1 MKNSPD
7 ICTILVISPTPSS
20 AVTTRRSDRRCSTRV
35 DVWILAVQLRLHSSA
50 EIFFLSKFKLILM
63 ELFLFGENW
72 HSRILY
78 VVTKYLDIRITKAR
92 EGWSPRGNVDQLSR
106 KFSENSYL
114 YAINAGVGSSPN
126 RVRHGN
132 DTHRREFFQTCITGS
147 RLCNRPQRDML
158 APLPRFMVRI
168 ARCIIF

>member
-20 AVTTRRSDRRCSTRV
+20 AVTTRRSDRRCLTRV
-35 DVWILAVQLRLHSSA
+35 DVWILAVQLRSHSSA

-63 ELFLFGENW
+63 ELFLFG
-72 HSRILY
+72 ILGSCMSSLNIL
-78 VVTKYLDIRITKAR
+78 TSKAR